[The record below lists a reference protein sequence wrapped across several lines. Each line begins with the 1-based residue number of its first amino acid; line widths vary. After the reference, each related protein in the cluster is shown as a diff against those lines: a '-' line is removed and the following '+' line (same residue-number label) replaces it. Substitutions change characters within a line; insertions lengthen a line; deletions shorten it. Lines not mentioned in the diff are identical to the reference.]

1 MANVMPNNNNTQENN
16 FDSFNFGQVIAEIL
30 LELRENFKTSTAATC
45 FASEK
50 IKYIIDI
57 NKKIYMKIL
66 IKFLRKDI
74 EDAAPSSDDVFSYET
89 NAISHLRIPVPKHAT
104 A

>member
-1 MANVMPNNNNTQENN
+1 
-16 FDSFNFGQVIAEIL
+16 
-30 LELRENFKTSTAATC
+30 
-45 FASEK
+45 
-50 IKYIIDI
+50 
-57 NKKIYMKIL
+57 MKIL

>member
-1 MANVMPNNNNTQENN
+1 M
-16 FDSFNFGQVIAEIL
+16 
-30 LELRENFKTSTAATC
+30 LELRENFKKSTAATC

-57 NKKIYMKIL
+57 NKKIHMKIL
-66 IKFLRKDI
+66 LKSQRKDI
-74 EDAAPSSDDVFSYET
+74 EDAAPLSDDVFSYEA
-89 NAISHLRIPVPKHAT
+89 NAVSHLRIPVTKHAT

>member
-1 MANVMPNNNNTQENN
+1 M
-16 FDSFNFGQVIAEIL
+16 

-50 IKYIIDI
+50 IKYIIDT
-57 NKKIYMKIL
+57 NKKIHMKIL
-66 IKFLRKDI
+66 IKLLRKDV